1 MDDQPNDVNRQ
12 GSEAVELRAYVGKLA
27 GSFVFFAQEL
37 WKAIDMPELADHQC
51 QIAEWLQEGPRRRG
65 VRAFRGASK
74 TWVTLAYCAWRLFL
88 DHNCRILLVSK
99 SEKHSK
105 DSLYMLRRWVGQVP
119 FLQHLTPDRRG
130 GQRDSATKFDVGP
143 AENDRTPS
151 FTAASITG
159 QITGTRAN
167 VIVSDDAET
176 SENTLT
182 LEMRDR
188 LREQVKEFENILIPG
203 GDIIILG
210 TPHHQESLYTKL
222 SDSGYI
228 FKAWPA
234 RYPSEEEKIDDLYD
248 TLLERLDNGSVSP
261 GDSTWPSRFTDEE
274 LAEREASEGRSTF
287 GMQYQ
292 MLTHLGDGLEYP
304 LRLRDLVVMPVQRDD
319 APLTVA
325 WGTTNDRG
333 GTTRIE
339 DIASLGFGTD
349 GYYAPIMYS
358 QDWRPYSGCKMW
370 IDPSGKGADK
380 TAFAIVSHL
389 NGYLWVKA
397 VGGLEGGYSN
407 QTLEALAFHAREHRV
422 REIFIEDQ
430 FGAGMMVELFRP
442 ILARHFLP
450 EDSEEAPD
458 GWAASVEG
466 IRVSG
471 QKELRIITALE
482 PVMNQHRLV
491 LDHEVARNQEL
502 QRQLTR
508 ITRQRN
514 CLRHDDELEA
524 MAMAVKMWEDVMAV
538 DPAANE
544 QRRLEE
550 EMHERI
556 LDQYREMGLS
566 FGSKARWFEHT

>member
-1 MDDQPNDVNRQ
+1 MGGVPVLIETQ
-12 GSEAVELRAYVGKLA
+12 EELEAYVEKLA
-27 GSFVFFAQEL
+27 GNFEFFAREL
-37 WKAIDMPELADHQC
+37 WEVIEMPALADHQA
-51 QIAEWLQEGPRRRG
+51 QISDWLQHGPRRRG
-65 VRAFRGASK
+65 IRAFRGASK

-105 DSLYMLRRWVGQVP
+105 DSLFMLRRWIGQVP
-119 FLQHLTPDRRG
+119 FLQHLVPDRRA

-143 AENDRTPS
+143 ADNDRTPS

-167 VIVSDDAET
+167 VIISDDAET

-203 GDIIILG
+203 GDIIVLG

-222 SDSGYI
+222 AESGYV

-234 RYPSEEEKIDDLYD
+234 KYPTSEERIDDLYD
-248 TLLERLDNGSVSP
+248 TLRERLEDGSCQP
-261 GDSTWPSRFTDEE
+261 GESTWPSRFTEEE
-274 LAEREASEGRSTF
+274 LREREASEGRSTF

-304 LRLRDLVVMPVQRDD
+304 LRLKDLIVMPVQRDE
-319 APLTVA
+319 APMTVA

-333 GTTRIE
+333 GSTRCE
-339 DIASLGFGTD
+339 DIQSLGFGTD
-349 GYYAPIMYS
+349 GFYAPIMYS
-358 QDWRPYSGCKMW
+358 SDWKKHTGCKMW

-397 VGGLEGGYSN
+397 VGGLEGGYSTA
-407 QTLEALAFHAREHRV
+407 TLQALAFHAREHRV
-422 REIFIEDQ
+422 REIYIEDQ

-442 ILARHFLP
+442 VLARHFLP
-450 EDSEEAPD
+450 EGSEQAPD
-458 GWAASVEG
+458 GWGASIESM
-466 IRVSG
+466 RVTG

-482 PVMNQHRLV
+482 PIMNQHRLIV
-491 LDHEVARNQEL
+491 DHETAQNEEL
-502 QRQLTR
+502 QRQMTR

-524 MAMAVKMWEDVMAV
+524 LAMAVKMWEDVMAV
-538 DPAANE
+538 DPQLSEARHAKDAIREAA
-544 QRRLEE
+544 EE
-550 EMHERI
+550 
-556 LDQYREMGLS
+556 QYRAMGLMLPRQN
-566 FGSKARWFEHT
+566 RWFQHH

>member
-1 MDDQPNDVNRQ
+1 MAGVQVLMQN
-12 GSEAVELRAYVGKLA
+12 ELEQYVGKLA
-27 GSFVFFAQEL
+27 GDFEFFAREL
-37 WKAIDMPELADHQC
+37 WTAIEMPELADHQA
-51 QIAEWLQEGPRRRG
+51 QIADWLQNGPRRRG

-105 DSLYMLRRWVGQVP
+105 DSLFMLRRWIGTVP

-143 AENDRTPS
+143 ADNDRTPS

-222 SDSGYI
+222 AESGYI

-234 RYPSEEEKIDDLYD
+234 RYPTAEEKIDDLYE
-248 TLLERLDNGSVSP
+248 TLRERLEDGSVSP

-274 LAEREASEGRSTF
+274 LREREASEGRSRF

-304 LRLRDLVVMPVQRDD
+304 LQLKDTIVMPVQRDE

-339 DIASLGFGTD
+339 EIASLGFGTD
-349 GYYAPIMYS
+349 GFYAPIMYS
-358 QDWRPYSGCKMW
+358 QDWREYTGCKMW

-380 TAFAIVSHL
+380 TAFAIVAHL
-389 NGYLWVKA
+389 NGFLWAKA

-407 QTLEALAFHAREHRV
+407 KTLEALAFHAREHRV
-422 REIFIEDQ
+422 REIIIEDQ

-450 EDSEEAPD
+450 EGSEEAPD
-458 GWAASVEG
+458 GWAATLDG
-466 IRVSG
+466 MRVSG
-471 QKELRIITALE
+471 QKELRIISSLE

-491 LDHEVARNQEL
+491 LDHEVASNQEL
-502 QRQLTR
+502 QRQMTR

-514 CLRHDDELEA
+514 CLRHDDEVEA
-524 MAMAVKMWEDVMAV
+524 LAMAVKLWEDVMAV
-538 DPAANE
+538 DPDINE
-544 QRRLEE
+544 KRRKDQELHDMVMEE
-550 EMHERI
+550 
-556 LDQYREMGLS
+556 YREIGIQL
-566 FGSKARWFEHT
+566 GTQKRWFQHT